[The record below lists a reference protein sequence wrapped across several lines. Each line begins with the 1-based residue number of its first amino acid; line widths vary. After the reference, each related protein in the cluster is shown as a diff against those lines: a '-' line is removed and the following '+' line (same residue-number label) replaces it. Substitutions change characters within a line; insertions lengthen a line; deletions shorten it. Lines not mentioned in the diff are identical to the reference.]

1 MNYNYSEILQQ
12 TSKDFTLG
20 PAVTIKL
27 KLKDTKK

>member
-20 PAVTIKL
+20 PAVIKIQNNKNL
-27 KLKDTKK
+27 